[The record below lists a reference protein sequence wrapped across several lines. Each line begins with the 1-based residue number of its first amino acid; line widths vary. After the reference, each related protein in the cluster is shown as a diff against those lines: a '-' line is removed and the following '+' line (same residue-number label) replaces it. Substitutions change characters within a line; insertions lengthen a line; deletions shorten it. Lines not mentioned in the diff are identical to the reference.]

1 MTRFLALV
9 RKDLL
14 LALRDWHGLLLMFAM
29 PMVFVVI
36 MSLALQDT
44 LRTDG
49 PRIDALVIDRS
60 GLEQGPELIDAL
72 RSAGGFRFIT
82 GSEVLPADP
91 QAAVEDD
98 EYAFLL
104 TLSDANDTGNP
115 ELGPLDAL
123 LLVGPGTS
131 AQIEALMTGSLRQ
144 ALAMQSAAVTL
155 QGLRNNGIAGL
166 PANIG
171 NVPVPL
177 TVAYG
182 RRGEN
187 GAKPTSVQQNVPAWL
202 VFGMF
207 FAVIPLS
214 NALISERQ
222 QGTLRR
228 LRTIAMPRAFPLLTK
243 LVPYFL
249 INLIQTGLMLAAGV
263 YLVPALGGEALAL
276 GNSPAGLLVIAVGV
290 SVAALGYGILI
301 AAVAQ
306 TTDQAV
312 TIGGAGNIV
321 LGAIG
326 GIMVPRFI
334 MPEAMQNLALLSPM
348 SWGLDGFLDILLRHG
363 GVLQV
368 LPEFGALVA
377 FGLTTLCL
385 SLVIHSRRVA

>member
-14 LALRDWHGLLLMFAM
+14 LALRDWHGLLLLFAM

-36 MSLALQDT
+36 MSLALRDT
-44 LRTDG
+44 LDTDG

-60 GLEQGPELIDAL
+60 GLDQGPELIAAL
-72 RSAGGFRFIT
+72 RRNGGFRFIT
-82 GSEVLPADP
+82 GPEAFLTDP
-91 QAAVEDD
+91 QAAVEND

-104 TLSDANDTGNP
+104 TLTDANDSGNP
-115 ELGPLDAL
+115 ELGPLDAS

-131 AQIEALMTGSLRQ
+131 AQIEALMTGTLRQ
-144 ALAMQSAAVTL
+144 ALAMQSAALAL

-166 PANIG
+166 PDKIG
-171 NVPVPL
+171 EVPV
-177 TVAYG
+177 TVTYG
-182 RRGEN
+182 RKADH
-187 GAKPTSVQQNVPAWL
+187 GAKPTSVQQNVPGWL

-214 NALISERQ
+214 NALIGERQ

-228 LRTIAMPRAFPLLTK
+228 LRTMAMPSALPLLTK

-249 INLIQTGLMLAAGV
+249 INLIQACLMLAAGV

-276 GNSPAGLLVIAVGV
+276 GNSPAGLLVITTGV
-290 SVAALGYGILI
+290 SIAALGYGLLI
-301 AAVAQ
+301 ATVAQ
-306 TTDQAV
+306 TTEQAV
-312 TIGGAGNIV
+312 TMGGAGNIV

-334 MPEAMQNLALLSPM
+334 MPEAMQHLALLSPM
-348 SWGLDGFLDILLRHG
+348 SWGLDGFLDILLRQG

-368 LPEFGALVA
+368 LPEFAALAV
-377 FGLTTLCL
+377 FGLSALGL
-385 SLVIHSRRVA
+385 AVFRAQR

>member
-1 MTRFLALV
+1 MTRLLALV

-14 LALRDWHGLLLMFAM
+14 LAVHDWHGLLLMFAM

-36 MSLALQDT
+36 MSLALQGT
-44 LRTDG
+44 LSNNG

-60 GLEQGPELIDAL
+60 GLDQGPELITSL
-72 RSAGGFRFIT
+72 RRTGGFRFIT
-82 GSEVLPADP
+82 GVDAFPADP
-91 QAAVEDD
+91 EAAVEND

-115 ELGPLDAL
+115 ERGALDAL

-144 ALAMQSAAVTL
+144 ALAMQSAALTL
-155 QGLRNNGIAGL
+155 QGLRNNGITGL
-166 PANIG
+166 PDKIG
-171 NVPVPL
+171 EVPV
-177 TVAYG
+177 TVTYG
-182 RRGEN
+182 RKVDHGL
-187 GAKPTSVQQNVPAWL
+187 KPSSVQQNVPGWL

-214 NALISERQ
+214 NALIAERQ

-228 LRTIAMPRAFPLLTK
+228 LRTIAMPRALPLLTK

-249 INLIQTGLMLAAGV
+249 INLVQACLMLAAGV

-276 GNSPAGLLVIAVGV
+276 GSSPAGLLVITVGV
-290 SVAALGYGILI
+290 SIAALGYGLLI
-301 AAVAQ
+301 ATVAE

-312 TIGGAGNIV
+312 TMGGAGNIV

-334 MPEAMQNLALLSPM
+334 MPEAMRNLSLLSPM

-363 GVLQV
+363 GVVQV
-368 LPEFGALVA
+368 LPEFGALSA
-377 FGLTTLCL
+377 FGLTALGL
-385 SLVIHSRRVA
+385 ALLIQSHRPS

>member
-14 LALRDWHGLLLMFAM
+14 LALRDWHGLLLLFAM

-44 LRTDG
+44 LGTDG

-60 GLEQGPELIDAL
+60 GLDQGPELIAAL
-72 RSAGGFRFIT
+72 RKTRGFRFMT
-82 GSEVLPADP
+82 GPEAFPADP
-91 QAAVEDD
+91 QAAVEND

-104 TLSDANDTGNP
+104 TLTDANDSGNP
-115 ELGPLDAL
+115 ELGPLDAS

-131 AQIEALMTGSLRQ
+131 AQIDALMTGTLRQ
-144 ALAMQSAAVTL
+144 ALAMQSAALAL
-155 QGLRNNGIAGL
+155 QGLRNNGVAGL
-166 PANIG
+166 PDKIG
-171 NVPVPL
+171 EAPV
-177 TVAYG
+177 TVTYG
-182 RRGEN
+182 RRDPR
-187 GAKPTSVQQNVPAWL
+187 GAKPTSVQQNVPGWL

-214 NALISERQ
+214 NALIGERQ

-228 LRTIAMPRAFPLLTK
+228 LRTMAMPSALPLLTK

-249 INLIQTGLMLAAGV
+249 INLIQACLMLAAGV

-276 GNSPAGLLVIAVGV
+276 GNSPAGLLVITVGV
-290 SVAALGYGILI
+290 SIAALGYGLLI
-301 AAVAQ
+301 ATVAQ

-312 TIGGAGNIV
+312 TMGAAGNIV

-348 SWGLDGFLDILLRHG
+348 SWGLDGFLDILLRQG

-368 LPEFGALVA
+368 LPEFGALAA
-377 FGLTTLCL
+377 FGLSALGL
-385 SLVIHSRRVA
+385 AVLRAER

>member
-1 MTRFLALV
+1 MTRFLALA

-14 LALRDWHGLLLMFAM
+14 LAMRDWHGLLLLFAM

-44 LRTDG
+44 LDTDG

-60 GLEQGPELIDAL
+60 GLDQGAELIAAL
-72 RSAGGFRFIT
+72 RRTGGFRFIT
-82 GSEVLPADP
+82 GLEAFPADP
-91 QAAVEDD
+91 QAAVEND

-104 TLSDANDTGNP
+104 TLTDANDSGNP
-115 ELGPLDAL
+115 ELGPLDAS

-131 AQIEALMTGSLRQ
+131 TEIEALMTGTLRQ
-144 ALAMQSAAVTL
+144 ALAMQSAALAL

-166 PANIG
+166 PDKIG
-171 NVPVPL
+171 EVPV
-177 TVAYG
+177 TVTYG
-182 RRGEN
+182 RRVPR
-187 GAKPTSVQQNVPAWL
+187 GAKPTSVQQNVPGWL

-214 NALISERQ
+214 NALIGERQ

-228 LRTIAMPRAFPLLTK
+228 LRTMAMPSVLPLLTK

-249 INLIQTGLMLAAGV
+249 INLIQACLMLAAGV

-276 GNSPAGLLVIAVGV
+276 GNSPAGLLVITTGV
-290 SVAALGYGILI
+290 SIAALGYGLLI
-301 AAVAQ
+301 ATVAQ

-312 TIGGAGNIV
+312 TMGGAGNIV

-348 SWGLDGFLDILLRHG
+348 SWGLDGFLDILLRQG
-363 GVLQV
+363 GVTQV
-368 LPEFGALVA
+368 LPEFAALAV
-377 FGLTTLCL
+377 FGLSALGL
-385 SLVIHSRRVA
+385 ALFIQSHRPG

>member
-14 LALRDWHGLLLMFAM
+14 LALRDWHGLLLLFAM

-36 MSLALQDT
+36 MSLALRDT
-44 LRTDG
+44 LDTDG

-60 GLEQGPELIDAL
+60 GLDQGPELIAAL
-72 RSAGGFRFIT
+72 RRTGGFRFIT
-82 GSEVLPADP
+82 GPEAFLTDP
-91 QAAVEDD
+91 QAAVEND

-104 TLSDANDTGNP
+104 TLTDANDSGNP
-115 ELGPLDAL
+115 ELGPLDAS

-131 AQIEALMTGSLRQ
+131 AQIEALMTGTLRQ
-144 ALAMQSAAVTL
+144 ALAMQSAALAL

-166 PANIG
+166 PDKIG
-171 NVPVPL
+171 EVPV
-177 TVAYG
+177 TVTYG
-182 RRGEN
+182 RKADH
-187 GAKPTSVQQNVPAWL
+187 GAKPTSVQQNVPGWL

-214 NALISERQ
+214 NALIGERQ

-228 LRTIAMPRAFPLLTK
+228 LRTMAMPSALPMMTK

-249 INLIQTGLMLAAGV
+249 INLIQACLMFAAGV

-276 GNSPAGLLVIAVGV
+276 GNSPAGLLVITTGV
-290 SVAALGYGILI
+290 SIAALGYGLLI
-301 AAVAQ
+301 ATVAQ

-312 TIGGAGNIV
+312 TMGGAGNIV

-348 SWGLDGFLDILLRHG
+348 SWGLDGFLDLLLRQG

-368 LPEFGALVA
+368 LPEFAALA
-377 FGLTTLCL
+377 LFGLSALGL
-385 SLVIHSRRVA
+385 ALFIQSHRPG